1 MRLTKFGHSCV
12 RIEYDGTVL
21 VIDPGVFTDADA
33 VDGADVVLITHEHP
47 DHYHPDHLR
56 RTDAPIVTIGA
67 VAAQV
72 RDGAADLA
80 ERVTVVGPGEE
91 FDAGAIP
98 VTAVGE
104 LHAVIHPELPR
115 FDNSGYLLTVGDTTV
130 FHPGDALTGPGQPVD
145 VLLVPV
151 CAPWMK
157 VSEGIDFARSVGAP
171 RNVAIHDRTY
181 SDAGLGIADGHFG
194 RFLGAA
200 GHDYVRLAD
209 GTDL

>member
-1 MRLTKFGHSCV
+1 MRLTKFGHACV
-12 RIEYDGTVL
+12 RVEHGGTTMVL
-21 VIDPGVFTDADA
+21 DPGVFTEAGA
-33 VDGADVVLITHEHP
+33 VDGADAVLITHEHP

-56 RTDAPIVTIGA
+56 RTDAPIYTIAA
-67 VAAQV
+67 VAAQI
-72 RDGAADLA
+72 RDGAPDVA
-80 ERVTVVGPGEE
+80 ERVTVVAPGED
-91 FDAGAIP
+91 FTAGAVA

-115 FDNSGYLLTVGDTTV
+115 FDNSGYLMSLGDVTV
-130 FHPGDALTGPGQPVD
+130 FHPGDALTGPGRPVD
-145 VLLVPV
+145 VLLAPV

-157 VSEGIDFARSVGAP
+157 ASEGIDFARSVGAP

-181 SDAGLGIADGHFG
+181 SDAGLGIVDGHFG

-200 GHDYVRLAD
+200 GLDYVRLAE